1 MASPSLTED
10 RDYVPSTPER
20 VGSYIPCGGV
30 FAGTA
35 AAGPALLP
43 APSSHTAMTMLPF
56 HHHQALQQPCT
67 VYYYPVFLGP
77 APHGS
82 AQFPYLQFQ
91 HGEGDRGEATS
102 ASLRQEEEEPEKI
115 GEEEMEELVEER
127 RDLSRSLGRRLRRK
141 RQQLRRYTEAVVQP
155 HTSPKSILT
164 RNSRNSRHIFQEG
177 PGERA
182 GERASAAAVPSSS
195 EGPRESYQTSI
206 FSSEGS
212 RELMR
217 ASGPLAHQT
226 CALDVLKD
234 LGKCLVNAHAAEV
247 LTRVVREAPYGRAAP
262 RGSCFEKVFEG
273 LIYALPRSAMN
284 PLGKEVYLS
293 MLLRVEAEAELLS
306 QMSKMLRNKLVADF
320 CVLISSPQSALVL
333 KRAMSVA
340 SFKHMLLDALEK
352 DIVSIVCQGGD
363 VGCDFVSGLL
373 RKEDSLKVAMALLE
387 SQACFQRLSRDSK
400 WSSLLVQAS
409 SLGHVH
415 RREMANRLRGCSAEE
430 FMRLPLHIKK
440 AGLWE

>member
-1 MASPSLTED
+1 MASPSLTEEK
-10 RDYVPSTPER
+10 DYVPSTPEP
-20 VGSYIPCGGV
+20 VGRYLPCGGV
-30 FAGTA
+30 FAETA

-43 APSSHTAMTMLPF
+43 APSSHAAMTMLPF
-56 HHHQALQQPCT
+56 HHHQGLQQPCA

-82 AQFPYLQFQ
+82 AQFPYRQFQ
-91 HGEGDRGEATS
+91 EAEGDRGEAAS
-102 ASLRQEEEEPEKI
+102 ASFRHEVEEPEKM
-115 GEEEMEELVEER
+115 GEEEMEESLAEWR
-127 RDLSRSLGRRLRRK
+127 GRSLGRRLRRK
-141 RQQLRRYTEAVVQP
+141 RQQLRRDTEAAVQP

-164 RNSRNSRHIFQEG
+164 RNSRHVLQEG
-177 PGERA
+177 SGER
-182 GERASAAAVPSSS
+182 AAAVPASSTGAAS
-195 EGPRESYQTSI
+195 HEYHQQSI

-217 ASGPLAHQT
+217 ASGPMAHQT
-226 CALDVLKD
+226 CALHVLKD

-247 LTRVVREAPYGRAAP
+247 LTRVVREAPYGRAAA

-293 MLLRVEAEAELLS
+293 MLLRAEAEAELLS
-306 QMSKMLRNKLVADF
+306 QMSKKLRSKLVADF

-333 KRAMSVA
+333 KRAISVA

-352 DIVSIVCQGGD
+352 DIVSIVCRGGD

-373 RKEDSLKVAMALLE
+373 RKEDSLKVAMTLLE

-430 FMRLPLHIKK
+430 FMRLPVHIKK

>member
-1 MASPSLTED
+1 
-10 RDYVPSTPER
+10 
-20 VGSYIPCGGV
+20 
-30 FAGTA
+30 
-35 AAGPALLP
+35 
-43 APSSHTAMTMLPF
+43 
-56 HHHQALQQPCT
+56 
-67 VYYYPVFLGP
+67 
-77 APHGS
+77 
-82 AQFPYLQFQ
+82 
-91 HGEGDRGEATS
+91 
-102 ASLRQEEEEPEKI
+102 
-115 GEEEMEELVEER
+115 
-127 RDLSRSLGRRLRRK
+127 
-141 RQQLRRYTEAVVQP
+141 
-155 HTSPKSILT
+155 
-164 RNSRNSRHIFQEG
+164 
-177 PGERA
+177 
-182 GERASAAAVPSSS
+182 
-195 EGPRESYQTSI
+195 
-206 FSSEGS
+206 
-212 RELMR
+212 MR

-226 CALDVLKD
+226 CALHVLKD

-247 LTRVVREAPYGRAAP
+247 LTRVVREAPYGRAAA

-352 DIVSIVCQGGD
+352 DIVSIVCRGGD

-430 FMRLPLHIKK
+430 FMRLPVHIKK